1 MQLQQEPFPIE
12 ETRQDRQTTKVRAP
26 RNRTLTVADDE
37 KSLLSAQTISL
48 SHPVSAAE
56 IEGRVIQQDLFQ
68 CVPHLPD
75 SFIDLLVVDPPYNLN
90 KTFAETKFA
99 KTSSANY
106 EEWLETW
113 LGKLVRCLKPTASIY
128 VCCDWQSS
136 GSVQAVLQRHF
147 IVRNRITWE
156 REKGRGASANWKNC
170 SEDIWF
176 CTKSK
181 DYCFDVEAVKL
192 KKKVI
197 APYRDKSGAPKDWQ
211 ETASG
216 NFRLTHPSNLWTD
229 ISIPFWSMPENTD
242 HPTQKP
248 EKLLAKLILASSREG
263 DFVFDPFLGSG
274 STCVAAKKLRRRF
287 SGVEVEAEYCRM
299 AVKRLA
305 RAGADGSIQGYH
317 GGHFWE
323 RNSLSEQKLEQ
334 ATTAVGDGAPGLF
347 DE

>member
-1 MQLQQEPFPIE
+1 MQLQPEPFSIE
-12 ETRQDRQTTKVRAP
+12 GTGQGNETAKVRAP
-26 RNRTLTVADDE
+26 RNRTLTVANEE
-37 KSLLSAQTISL
+37 KSLLSAQTIAL
-48 SHPVSAAE
+48 SHPVRAAE
-56 IEGRVIQQDLFQ
+56 IEGRVIQQDLFA

-75 SFIDLLVVDPPYNLN
+75 AFIDLLIVDPPYNRD
-90 KTFAETKFA
+90 KAFAETKFS
-99 KTSSANY
+99 KTSASNY

-113 LGKLVRCLKPTASIY
+113 LVKLVRCLKPTASIY

-136 GSVQAVLQRHF
+136 GPMQAVLQRHF

-156 REKGRGASANWKNC
+156 REKGRGATANWKNC

-176 CTKSK
+176 CTNSK
-181 DYCFDVEAVKL
+181 DYFFDVEAVKL

-197 APYRDKSGAPKDWQ
+197 APYRDKAGAPKDWQ
-211 ETASG
+211 ETAAG

-248 EKLLAKLILASSREG
+248 EKLLAKLILASSRAG

-274 STCVAAKKLRRRF
+274 STCVTAKKLNRRF
-287 SGVEVEAEYCRM
+287 SGVEVETEYCRM
-299 AVKRLA
+299 AVKRLSHADTDA
-305 RAGADGSIQGYH
+305 RIQGYH

-323 RNSLSEQKLEQ
+323 RNSLSEQKVQ
-334 ATTAVGDGAPGLF
+334 QPTAAIGSGAPGLF

>member
-1 MQLQQEPFPIE
+1 MQPRQESFPIDN
-12 ETRQDRQTTKVRAP
+12 TRQGKQAVKVRAP
-26 RNRTLTVADDE
+26 RNRTLIIADEE
-37 KSLLSAQTISL
+37 KSLLSAQTVTL
-48 SHPVSAAE
+48 SRPASEAE
-56 IEGRVIQQDLFQ
+56 IDGRVIQQDLFA
-68 CVPHLPD
+68 CIPHLPD
-75 SFIDLLVVDPPYNLN
+75 AFIDLLIVDPPYNLN
-90 KTFAETKFA
+90 KTFAETKFS
-99 KTSSANY
+99 KTSAANY
-106 EEWLETW
+106 EAWLETW
-113 LGKLVRCLKPTASIY
+113 LEKLVRCLKPTASIY

-136 GSVQAVLQRHF
+136 GAVQAVLQRHF
-147 IVRNRITWE
+147 IIRNRITWE

-176 CTKSK
+176 CTNSK
-181 DYCFDVEAVKL
+181 DYFFNVDAVKL

-197 APYRDKSGAPKDWQ
+197 APYRDKAGAPKDWQ
-211 ETASG
+211 ETAAG

-274 STCVAAKKLRRRF
+274 STCVAAKKLNRRF

-305 RAGADGSIQGYH
+305 RADTDVSIQGYH

-323 RNSLSEQKLEQ
+323 RNSLNDQKLEQ
-334 ATTAVGDGAPGLF
+334 LATAVGNGALELF

>member
-1 MQLQQEPFPIE
+1 MQLHPKPFLVD
-12 ETRQDRQTTKVRAP
+12 ETQPDGQTTKVRAP
-26 RNRTLTVADDE
+26 RNRTLSVTDDE

-48 SHPVSAAE
+48 SHHVSAAA
-56 IEGRVIQQDLFQ
+56 IEGRVIQQNLFQ
-68 CVPHLPD
+68 CLPHLPD
-75 SFIDLLVVDPPYNLN
+75 SFIDLLIVDPPYNLN
-90 KTFAETKFA
+90 KTFAETKVA
-99 KTSSANY
+99 KTSTAGY
-106 EEWLETW
+106 EEWLATW
-113 LGKLVRCLKPTASIY
+113 LGKLTRCLKTTASIY

-136 GSVQAVLQRHF
+136 GSVQAELQKHF

-170 SEDIWF
+170 LEDIWF

-181 DYCFDVEAVKL
+181 DYFFDVEAVKL

-197 APYRDKSGAPKDWQ
+197 APYRDKSGAPKDWK

-263 DFVFDPFLGSG
+263 DFIFDPFLGSG

-287 SGVEVEAEYCRM
+287 SGVEVEADYCRM

-305 RAGADGSIQGYH
+305 RADADGSIQGYH

-334 ATTAVGDGAPGLF
+334 ATTAVSDEAPGLF
-347 DE
+347 GE